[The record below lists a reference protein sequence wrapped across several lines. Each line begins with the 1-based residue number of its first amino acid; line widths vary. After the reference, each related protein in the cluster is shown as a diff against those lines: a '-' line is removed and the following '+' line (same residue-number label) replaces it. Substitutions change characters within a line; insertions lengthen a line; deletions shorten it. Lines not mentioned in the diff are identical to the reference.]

1 METTPTISIRKAT
14 PADAE
19 IISKA
24 VAGALGDESSA
35 YYCGNDFLGVFRQAA
50 RMPHT
55 QYSYANALIAE
66 IDSVPVGVA
75 VSYDGEKLKELKPPT
90 LSLISEM
97 TGKMHEI
104 PDETEAGE
112 WYLDSLYVLPEH
124 RGKGIGKK
132 LLEAVAEKA
141 WVMGLSAVGLLV
153 DFDNPKAEKLY
164 LSQGFSCQGEKDF
177 LGHTMHHLRLF
188 IHNRDVPTEP
198 VFNAHHKE
206 EYPPMHT
213 VEHVLNGAMVRLFGT
228 GRSVSAHV
236 EQKKSRMDF
245 VVDFVPTDEDLRKL
259 ESEINRVLDEDLQVS
274 YSVVTKE
281 EARQIGVDL
290 NRIPDDASE
299 MVRIVR
305 VGDYDACLCIGRHV
319 EHTGQCG
326 HIDLY
331 AHAYDPETG
340 RWRVRFRLLGETFG

>member
-1 METTPTISIRKAT
+1 MTTIDTISVRKAT

-19 IISKA
+19 LISKA
-24 VAGALGDESSA
+24 VAGAIGDESSA
-35 YYCGNDFLGVFRQAA
+35 YYCGKDFLGVFREIA
-50 RMPHT
+50 RTPHT
-55 QYSYANALIAE
+55 QYSYENAIIAE
-66 IDSVPVGVA
+66 TDSVPVGVA
-75 VSYDGEKLKELKPPT
+75 VSYDGEKLKELRTST
-90 LSLISEM
+90 LSIISEM

-104 PDETEAGE
+104 ADETEAGE
-112 WYLDSLYVLPEH
+112 LYLDSFYVLPEY

-132 LLEAVAEKA
+132 LLEALAGKA
-141 WVMGLSAVGLLV
+141 RVMGLPAVGLLV

-164 LSQGFSCQGEKDF
+164 LSQGFSPRGEKDF
-177 LGHTMHHLRLF
+177 LGHAMHHLQLF
-188 IHNRDVPTEP
+188 VHNRDMPTEP
-198 VFNAHHKE
+198 VFNAHNKE

-228 GRSVSAHV
+228 GRSVSAHI

-245 VVDFVPTDEDLRKL
+245 VVDFIPSDEDLRKL

-274 YSVVTKE
+274 YSVVTQE
-281 EARQIGVDL
+281 EARRIGVDL
-290 NRIPDDASE
+290 SRIPDDASE

-331 AHAYDPETG
+331 AHTYDPETG
-340 RWRVRFRLLGETFG
+340 RWRVRFRLRDTDFG